1 MNNLWILTEEKPKLS
16 VIYQIIKLYEKN
28 FHKEI
33 IFTNKLEIKPSFNNM
48 NQFKF
53 EYIVKGINIQN
64 IDKIIIKIVSG
75 NSSFLDFLIFEQA
88 NEPSN
93 NLLNVPLMGIEETKT
108 NDDESRN
115 TSVYQRATKF
125 VFIDAYYKNIKLYM
139 LYNDELEARFDK
151 KPSDTNIFGTNLI
164 LTLGVNIVGK
174 NINQWFHNFNSI
186 DEIIM
191 FKNNMRKPPI
201 GNVPITIIKSEENN
215 TIFISARLSK
225 PANKGN
231 IAHDPNIGAL
241 SLIAKCL
248 RYLGWNGKIIITNHG
263 VTQEYINAH
272 YTKNKFIYICQL
284 LNIELENISL
294 PNYIP
299 LPINYWH
306 YEMNS
311 EKIASILLHIVGE
324 YYGMREIYQN
334 HAGCER
340 GYFKDKYNNLITLPK
355 KDIFNNNLYIPDL
368 ILHDVYTKHIF
379 IIEGKKLSTLRI
391 GLNELNNYD
400 SIENYYIK
408 RLYPDCQIHRY
419 LSIFGGTNSAL
430 PHEKVLLY
438 VNNYGDIFINPTAP
452 SCIQEAFSSVMK

>member
-340 GYFKDKYNNLITLPK
+340 GYFKDKYSNLITLPK

>member
-16 VIYQIIKLYEKN
+16 VIYQIIKLYEKK